1 MLNSQQMKT
10 VRLGTLDR
18 YFTIER
24 IFEENLLSVSALA
37 IDSHKR
43 LHFVDS
49 LLQKLISI
57 DLETQK
63 VVGVETTINKR
74 YGSIK
79 SPDLIAVNDELQAV
93 AVGNYEYVNPF
104 CFEDI
109 NLDDEPA
116 PPIEHVKSPVP
127 SPIIDVAPAGKNGF
141 IFLSQFY
148 EKMRTNLWWIP
159 IIERKG
165 ERRRLVLWDYNHVIP
180 MPMLTYDQGRFIPK
194 RIETHG
200 SYLYALYGNFLI
212 RYTVRFNRE
221 KRRAELIDYIRI
233 GDANFPQFPFTD
245 IDFNIEPATG
255 EIWVWYMDRR
265 RKIKTQRIFPFFRTA
280 RARTEAEG
288 EESEFETRYFLGAF
302 SPEGRR
308 LVDKDYE
315 IPREQK
321 VAVRT
326 FDNLTYVAMC
336 DVRGNIV
343 RVYTV
348 ERISY

>member
-1 MLNSQQMKT
+1 MLNSGKPKT
-10 VRLGTLDR
+10 IRLGTLDR

-24 IFEENLLSVSALA
+24 VFEENLLSVIGVA
-37 IDSHKR
+37 IDSDKR
-43 LHFVDS
+43 LHFVDN
-49 LLQKLISI
+49 LLQKLISV

-79 SPDLIAVNDELQAV
+79 SPDLIAVNDELRAV

-109 NLDDEPA
+109 NLDDKPA

-127 SPIIDVAPAGKNGF
+127 SPIIDIASAGRYGF
-141 IFLSQFY
+141 LFLSQFY
-148 EKMRTNLWWIP
+148 ERMRTNLWWIP

-165 ERRRLVLWDYNHVIP
+165 EKRRLVMWDYDHVIP
-180 MPMLTYDQGRFIPK
+180 MPMLSYDQGRFIPK

-200 SYLYALYGNFLI
+200 DYLYALYGNFLI
-212 RYTVRFNRE
+212 RYTVKFDVRAR
-221 KRRAELIDYIRI
+221 KAELVDYIRI
-233 GDANFPQFPFTD
+233 GDADFPQFPYTD
-245 IDFNIEPATG
+245 IDFNVEPTTG

-265 RKIKTQRIFPFFRTA
+265 RKVKTQKLFPFFRSS
-280 RARTEAEG
+280 RPKPEEG
-288 EESEFETRYFLGAF
+288 ESEFETKYFLGAF
-302 SPEGRR
+302 SPEGER
-308 LVDKDYE
+308 LVDRDYE

-326 FDNLTYVAMC
+326 FNNLTYVAMC
-336 DVRGNIV
+336 DIRGNTV

-348 ERISY
+348 ERMSY